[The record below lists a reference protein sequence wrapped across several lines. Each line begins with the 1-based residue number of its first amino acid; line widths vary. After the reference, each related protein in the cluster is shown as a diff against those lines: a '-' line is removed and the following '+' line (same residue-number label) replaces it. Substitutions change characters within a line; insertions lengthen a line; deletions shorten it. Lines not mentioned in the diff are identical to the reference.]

1 MRNSLGQEIKI
12 GSPVVVVTQ
21 SQGVANIDFGRVHKV
36 SNKGYPIVK
45 YHNGSMGAPLQ
56 RYERLFVMTEDQ
68 YEELKETQE
77 ILAGCEKEW
86 VRQTNARYNPSPWN
100 KDWNDYKDYVNAAMN
115 AAGKEDYYE

>member
-21 SQGVANIDFGRVHKV
+21 SQGFANIDFGRVHKV

-77 ILAGCEKEW
+77 ILAGCKEEWW
-86 VRQTNARYNPSPWN
+86 VNAGHSPGRRS